1 MFSALTQGSLI
12 YILDKT
18 DGYRLSIG
26 EVIGVSAPRINYSQ
40 PGTTVVDLKINVDG
54 GIQEFNQIP
63 GNSNIVTYNNG
74 KITLSETKSSL
85 QTEVETILQN
95 SKQVLDN
102 ISKYKQTVEDCENIL
117 KDLNPQFAKEKDQE
131 NRLSS
136 LEEKFSG
143 VENKIDKLLT
153 LIQTQ
158 K

>member
-18 DGYRLSIG
+18 NGYRLSIG
-26 EVIGVSAPRINYSQ
+26 EVIGVSVPRINYPH
-40 PGTTVVDLKINVDG
+40 PGTIVDLKVNVG
-54 GIQEFNQIP
+54 GEIQEFNQIP
-63 GNSNIVTYNNG
+63 SNNSVVSYNNG
-74 KITLSETKSSL
+74 KIILSETKNGL

-95 SKQVLDN
+95 SRQVLDN
-102 ISKYKQTVEDCENIL
+102 IDKYKQTVSDCENIL
-117 KDLNPQFAKEKDQE
+117 KELNPQFAKEKDQE
-131 NRLSS
+131 TRLSS